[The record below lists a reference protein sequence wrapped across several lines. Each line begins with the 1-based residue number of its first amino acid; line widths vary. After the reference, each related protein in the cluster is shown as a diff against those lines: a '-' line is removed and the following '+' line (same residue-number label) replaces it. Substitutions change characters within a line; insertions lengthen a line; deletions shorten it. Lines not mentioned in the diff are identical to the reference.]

1 MNGLGTGRS
10 SHGSGQLWGRPWWS
24 PQCPCAGEILSGRGQ
39 APPYVPAPFPGFLTY
54 RPVRRGRYSVSPRRR
69 ESASRTARGSSKKGE
84 SQFPLLGRFKGW
96 IVKAGEIGIPRLNR
110 LFRPFLAAQ
119 KGARRRHDKKADTK
133 MVSMEGAPARHKAG
147 RCGQKVN
154 CPEGQERP
162 PWASAPTLGDKAAL
176 GLLK

>member
-10 SHGSGQLWGRPWWS
+10 SHGSGQLWGAALVVASMPLRWGNP
-24 PQCPCAGEILSGRGQ
+24 SGRGQ
-39 APPYVPAPFPGFLTY
+39 APPLRSSAVPRFLTY

-69 ESASRTARGSSKKGE
+69 ESASRKPGGSSKKGE

-96 IVKAGEIGIPRLNR
+96 IVKAGEIGIPALTG
-110 LFRPFLAAQ
+110 FFAPFWPL
-119 KGARRRHDKKADTK
+119 RRGPAGGMTRKQIQK

-154 CPEGQERP
+154 CPRGARE
-162 PWASAPTLGDKAAL
+162 AAL
-176 GLLK
+176 GRRPLHWAIRRR